1 MKGVLVVDDEGSI
14 RDSLGAY
21 LGKMGYQVETCAD
34 GESAL
39 EAFRRRHYPL
49 VLTDIMM
56 PGISGEDLLRSV
68 KELDPTAEVVMMTGY
83 ATIHSAVST
92 IKAGA
97 YDYIVKPF
105 KMEDLLHILEK
116 AMVHRNLVREN
127 KRLQE
132 NSLNV
137 LRAMVNVLEQR
148 DAYTAGHSQRVT
160 EITLAIARAMGLD
173 EIEVEVL
180 NLAGQ
185 IHDLGKI
192 GIEDNILRKPGP
204 LSDDEYAVIKTHPE
218 KAKQIIEPLD
228 FLKETIPIILHHHE
242 RFDGS
247 GYPGGLRGSSIPLG
261 SRIVTV
267 ADTYDA
273 ITSSRAYRSARGVD
287 AAVEELERCRGT
299 QFDPDIVDVFAGMAV
314 RDRFPRGGGSGAT
327 TGGREQ
333 VL

>member
-1 MKGVLVVDDEGSI
+1 MRDGSERKEVLVVDDEGGI

-21 LGKMGYQVETCAD
+21 LGKMGYGVETCPD
-34 GESAL
+34 GETAL
-39 EAFRRRHYPL
+39 ETFRRRHRPL
-49 VLTDIMM
+49 VLTDMMM
-56 PGISGEDLLRSV
+56 PGMTGEDLLRSV
-68 KELDPTAEVVMMTGY
+68 KEIDPTTEVVMMTGY

-105 KMEDLLHILEK
+105 KMEDLLHILGK
-116 AMVHRNLVREN
+116 AMVHRDLVREN

-160 EITLAIARAMGLD
+160 EITIAIARAMDLD
-173 EIEVEVL
+173 SGEVEVL

-204 LSDDEYAVIKTHPE
+204 LSDEEYDVIKTHPE

-242 RFDGS
+242 WFDGS
-247 GYPGGLRGSSIPLG
+247 GYPSGLSGKEIPHG

-273 ITSSRAYRSARGVD
+273 ITSSRAYRQARDVD
-287 AAVEELERCRGT
+287 AALDELNRCKGS
-299 QFDPDIVDVFAGMAV
+299 QFDPEIVEVFAALAEKEGFMRDEPAV
-314 RDRFPRGGGSGAT
+314 G
-327 TGGREQ
+327 
-333 VL
+333 

>member
-1 MKGVLVVDDEGSI
+1 
-14 RDSLGAY
+14 
-21 LGKMGYQVETCAD
+21 MGYGVETCPD

-39 EAFRRRHYPL
+39 EAFRRRRRPL
-49 VLTDIMM
+49 VLTDMMM
-56 PGISGEDLLRSV
+56 PGMTGEDLLRSV
-68 KELDPTAEVVMMTGY
+68 KDIDATAEVVMMTGY
-83 ATIHSAVST
+83 ATINSAVST

-105 KMEDLLHILEK
+105 KMEDLLHILSK
-116 AMVHRNLVREN
+116 AMVHRDLVREN
-127 KRLQE
+127 MRLQE

-137 LRAMVNVLEQR
+137 LRAMVNVIEQR
-148 DAYTAGHSQRVT
+148 DAYTAGHSHRVT
-160 EITLAIARAMGLD
+160 EITIAIARAMALDSD
-173 EIEVEVL
+173 EIEVL

-204 LSDDEYAVIKTHPE
+204 LSDEEYAVIKTHPE
-218 KAKQIIEPLD
+218 KAKQIIQPLD

-247 GYPGGLRGSSIPLG
+247 GYPSGLSGGQIPRG

-273 ITSSRAYRSARGVD
+273 ITSSRAYRQARD
-287 AAVEELERCRGT
+287 INAAVDELKRCKGS
-299 QFDPDIVDVFAGMAV
+299 QFDPEIVEVFAKLVEKEGFL
-314 RDRFPRGGGSGAT
+314 RDRISGN
-327 TGGREQ
+327 
-333 VL
+333 